1 MSVAVDTMIAHGTTS
16 GRALELLGSGVPQ
29 ESVASALGVT
39 PSYISQLLSDRDFA
53 AEVTRRKYEA
63 LTKHTERDA
72 KYDGLEDTLLA
83 RLKNSTS
90 LLFKPLDI
98 MRALKVVNEAKRRG
112 TDSKESIIAQQ
123 NIVEITMPTQ
133 IVQQFTTNIVNQV
146 VKAGDQDLTTIQ
158 SNELLKSIE
167 SPHPE
172 AYLDAPPESEAPVE
186 EPTPQPNI
194 LENNTL
200 LDSL

>member
-1 MSVAVDTMIAHGTTS
+1 MSVAVDTMLTQGTIA

-39 PSYISQLLSDRDFA
+39 ASYISQLLSDKNFA
-53 AEVTRRKYEA
+53 AAVTKLKYEA

-72 KYDGLEDTLLA
+72 KYDELEDTLLGK
-83 RLKNSTS
+83 LDKSVS

-98 MRALKVVNEAKRRG
+98 MRALKIVNEAKRRG

-133 IVQQFTTNIVNQV
+133 IVQQFTTNVVNQV
-146 VKAGDQDLTTIQ
+146 ITAGDQDLTTIQ
-158 SNELLKSIE
+158 SGDLLKSVE
-167 SPHPE
+167 QAPHPE
-172 AYLDAPPESEAPVE
+172 AYIESSEPESKPKIESNPKL
-186 EPTPQPNI
+186 
-194 LENNTL
+194 LENNTI